1 MDVWDNLFDK
11 YRKLDWKKNGVCAD
25 CEAWRWCEG
34 NGMHLHDND
43 GTLRLC
49 NYQKIFHNNNK
60 IM

>member
-1 MDVWDNLFDK
+1 MDVWDNLFEK

-34 NGMHLHDND
+34 NGMHLRDND